1 MCCVTTLNRLLLEFC
16 TLLSSTL
23 KLFWIQ
29 FLDIDSFSCS
39 LLESSVPGVSD
50 TVKSHLQP
58 RVSKLKKHDS
68 KGVQIVL
75 KLLANWH
82 RRRIWS
88 CLIPTLPSPSALTLS
103 HGENW
108 VGCRYDS
115 ANTTD
120 FSKCS
125 SQCRKVTTSFKS
137 SCSKVTI
144 KLYPSC

>member
-50 TVKSHLQP
+50 TVKSYLQP

-88 CLIPTLPSPSALTLS
+88 CLIPTLPFPSALTLS
-103 HGENW
+103 QGENW
-108 VGCRYDS
+108 VECTKVHVD
-115 ANTTD
+115 TIQLIQLI
-120 FSKCS
+120 
-125 SQCRKVTTSFKS
+125 SQSVVLNVVRLRRVLKVHAQR
-137 SCSKVTI
+137 
-144 KLYPSC
+144 